1 MEMMMSHS
9 LWTEEDQKT
18 LNELV
23 RKRGMSDVA
32 LGLRQIAYAR
42 AKTKAYESPKGD
54 WLGIAGLLT
63 RIYDNIK
70 EGRAIDG

>member
-18 LNELV
+18 LAELV
-23 RKRGMSDVA
+23 RKRGFADVA

-42 AKTKAYESPKGD
+42 RGNNLQPNVD
-54 WLGIAGLLT
+54 WSGIAGLLT

-70 EGRAIDG
+70 EGRAIND